1 MMNTIWKISLL
12 SLLLS
17 QTFGAIAQHQTE
29 TAPMLRA
36 KWGQVYKEPT
46 NSNLSKIIATDGDG
60 FYALRMHR
68 EGMLGG
74 GNIKPI
80 VEYYDKNMKLI
91 RERSLDLE
99 YKGKDRDFKD
109 VIMFGRQLYL
119 LSYFYNEKHEKTYL
133 FAQKIRHSNLQL
145 ESEVTKIEEWNA
157 SNKDHADPFGFHL
170 SRDSSKLL
178 VYTHS
183 PFVETG
189 DKEQFS
195 FHVFAPNIV
204 EMWSKSVRLPY
215 KDENYGVEEYQVD
228 NEGNVYLL
236 GIAYMAGA
244 SKLKR
249 DGKPTY
255 YYSILS
261 YQKDAEAH
269 HEFKL
274 ENRDVFI
281 TDLTFRIADN
291 HNLICTGFYSE
302 KGTFS
307 MKGIYFLNVDPKSRT
322 VVTQNLQPLDF
333 SFLTANLSERNK
345 KLAKEAFVK
354 NNKSKEA
361 ELANYSLDKLILR
374 SDGGAILVA
383 EQYYVQQVMQNN
395 NYSMYPYANSY
406 YNRYYYNSPY
416 YGSAYNNRRPD
427 YYYNYN
433 DIIIINIRPTGEIE
447 WSARIPKLQES
458 SNDQGM
464 FSSYA
469 MAVAQDKFYFVYNE
483 HPKNL
488 NPQADRRY
496 TTSTDRGSSIVVVST
511 VHKDG
516 SVKTSPLRSVNMEK
530 GQEVMTRPK
539 VCRQISRSEMAVY
552 GEDGR
557 NYRFASLSLE

>member
-1 MMNTIWKISLL
+1 MKNIWKISLF
-12 SLLLS
+12 SVFIS
-17 QTFGAIAQHQTE
+17 QCFFANAQNE
-29 TAPMLRA
+29 APLQLLRA
-36 KWGQVYKEPT
+36 KWGQEYKEPA

-60 FYALRMHR
+60 FYTLRMHR
-68 EGMLGG
+68 GGLLGG
-74 GNIKPI
+74 GDIKPI
-80 VEYYDKNMKLI
+80 VEYYDKSMRLI
-91 RERSLDLE
+91 RERELDLG

-133 FAQKIRHSNLQL
+133 FAQKIRHSSLQL
-145 ESEVTKIEEWNA
+145 EPEVTKIEEWDA
-157 SNKDHADPFGFHL
+157 SNKEHADPFGFHL

-183 PFVETG
+183 PFVEKG

-195 FHVFAPNIV
+195 FHVFAPNL
-204 EMWSKSVRLPY
+204 EESWSKSVKLPY

-228 NEGNVYLL
+228 NIGNVYLL

-261 YQKDAEAH
+261 YQKDEASH

-281 TDLTFRIADN
+281 TDLTFRVADN
-291 HNLICTGFYSE
+291 NHLICTGFYSE

-307 MKGIYFLNVDPKSRT
+307 MKGIYYLNVDPKSRE
-322 VVTQNLQPLDF
+322 VITQNLQPLDF
-333 SFLTANLSERNK
+333 GFLTANLSDRSK
-345 KLAKEAFVK
+345 RLAKEATDK
-354 NNKSKEA
+354 NNKSKA
-361 ELANYSLDKLILR
+361 PELSNFSLDKLILR

-383 EQYYVQQVMQNN
+383 EQYYVQTVMPNN
-395 NYSMYPYANSY
+395 AYSMSPYGYNSMY

-416 YGSAYNNRRPD
+416 YNGYNNRRPD

-433 DIIIINIRPTGEIE
+433 DIIVVNIRPTGEIE

-458 SNDQGM
+458 KNDQGL
-464 FSSYA
+464 FSSYS

-483 HPKNL
+483 NPKNL
-488 NPQADRRY
+488 NPKSDRRY
-496 TTSTDRGSSIVVVST
+496 TTTTDRSSSVVVVST
-511 VHKDG
+511 VNKDG
-516 SVKTSPLRSVNMEK
+516 QVKTSPLRAVSMDK
-530 GQEVMTRPK
+530 GHEVMTRPK
-539 VCRQISRSEMAVY
+539 VCRQIGRSEMMIY

-557 NYRFASLSLE
+557 TYRFASLLLE

>member
-1 MMNTIWKISLL
+1 MNTIWKISLL

-17 QTFGAIAQHQTE
+17 QAFGAIAQNQTE

-189 DKEQFS
+189 DKEKFS
-195 FHVFAPNIV
+195 FHVFAPDIV
-204 EMWSKSVRLPY
+204 EISSKSVRLPY

-307 MKGIYFLNVDPKSRT
+307 MKGIYFLNVDPKSKT
-322 VVTQNLQPLDF
+322 VITQNLQPLDF
-333 SFLTANLSERNK
+333 NFLTANLSERNK
-345 KLAKEAFVK
+345 KLAKEAAVK

-395 NYSMYPYANSY
+395 NYSMYPYGSSY

-416 YGSAYNNRRPD
+416 YGSAYNNNRRPD

-433 DIIIINIRPTGEIE
+433 DIIVINIRPTGEIE

-458 SNDQGM
+458 RNDQGL
-464 FSSYA
+464 FSSYS

-488 NPQADRRY
+488 NPQSDRHY

-511 VHKDG
+511 VNKDG

-530 GQEVMTRPK
+530 GQEVLTRPK